1 MTHKHT
7 PAPWYYD
14 DIIDQVES
22 FEEDG
27 NRSLQVKIDCHSDN
41 KLANTHLIA
50 AAPELLKALEEAIN
64 CGQNPYDKTRTEKA
78 FDKAQQAI
86 KKARGEK

>member
-50 AAPELLKALEEAIN
+50 AAPELLKALEI
-64 CGQNPYDKTRTEKA
+64 
-78 FDKAQQAI
+78 AQRYVPKISGSGYIIIKEAI
-86 KKARGEK
+86 KKARGQK

>member
-7 PAPWYYD
+7 PGPWYYD

-50 AAPELLKALEEAIN
+50 AAPELLKALEI
-64 CGQNPYDKTRTEKA
+64 
-78 FDKAQQAI
+78 AQRYVPKISGSGYIIIKEAI
-86 KKARGEK
+86 KKARGQK

>member
-14 DIIDQVES
+14 DIIDQVEA
-22 FEEDG
+22 FKEDG
-27 NRSLQVKIDCHSDN
+27 NRSLQVKIDCHSDS

-50 AAPELLKALEEAIN
+50 AAPELLKALEI
-64 CGQNPYDKTRTEKA
+64 
-78 FDKAQQAI
+78 AQRYVPKISGSGYIIIKEAI